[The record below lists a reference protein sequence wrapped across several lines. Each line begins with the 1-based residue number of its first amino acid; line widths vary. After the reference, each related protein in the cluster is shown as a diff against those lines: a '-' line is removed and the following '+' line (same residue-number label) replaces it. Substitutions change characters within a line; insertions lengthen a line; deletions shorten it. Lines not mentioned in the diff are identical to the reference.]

1 MCLKKLMLGLL
12 LLPFVL
18 VILIILIPFILFF
31 GILSVIFRR
40 PMGTRF
46 VKTATFHWQ
55 GAAPQQP
62 SQDDD
67 VIDVDVIRSEN
78 TGEQNDISGRT
89 LR

>member
-1 MCLKKLMLGLL
+1 MCLKKLILGLL

-31 GILSVIFRR
+31 GILSVIFQR

-46 VKTATFHWQ
+46 VNTATFRWQ
-55 GAAPQQP
+55 GAAPQP
-62 SQDDD
+62 PRDDD